1 MTVES
6 CNRSIVLR
14 EKCTMDGVH
23 AGKGGREEG
32 ENPILE
38 RGPWKNKY
46 QAQLGRKERDGFLIH
61 GLHYLM
67 D

>member
-1 MTVES
+1 
-6 CNRSIVLR
+6 
-14 EKCTMDGVH
+14 MDGVH